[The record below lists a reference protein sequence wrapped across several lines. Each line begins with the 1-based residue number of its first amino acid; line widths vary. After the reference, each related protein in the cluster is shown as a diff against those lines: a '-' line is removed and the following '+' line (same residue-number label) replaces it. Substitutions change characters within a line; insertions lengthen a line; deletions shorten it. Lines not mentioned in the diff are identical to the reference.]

1 MMEAELLAFVKKLA
15 KDISSLPEHD
25 MRIQLLG
32 SKLAA
37 LKPEEAANALNAF
50 YDRSAN
56 HFIEFRKAKAAMA
69 DPKEVMAVVG
79 EEKSR
84 LIYLASLELGLKRVS
99 RFFTDLPPHK
109 KGYSGYDTEEDG
121 KMELIT
127 LGERRAIAKGWI
139 KDKLDR
145 LLSDPDPIVIGN
157 ILNNPKMT
165 EKEIVRIASK
175 RPNSPKILTLISTH
189 KKWGTRYTIKKA
201 LVQNPY
207 TPPRISLGLLEF
219 LFAQDLKGVA
229 KDGSLHPQIR
239 MAATERLEEKE

>member
-1 MMEAELLAFVKKLA
+1 MESEFLAFVKKLA

-25 MRIQLLG
+25 MRVQLLG
-32 SKLAA
+32 VRLADM
-37 LKPEEAANALNAF
+37 KPEDAANALNAF
-50 YDRSAN
+50 YDRAV
-56 HFIEFRKAKAAMA
+56 HHLIEFRKAKALMA
-69 DPKEVMAVVG
+69 DPKEVMAVIG

-99 RFFTDLPPHK
+99 RFFTDLSPHK

-127 LGERRAIAKGWI
+127 LGERRAMSKGWV

-145 LLSDPDPIVIGN
+145 LLSDPDPIVIAN
-157 ILNNPKMT
+157 ILNNPRIT
-165 EKEIVRIASK
+165 EKEIVKIASK
-175 RPNSPKILTLISTH
+175 RPNSPKILMLISTH

-219 LFAQDLKGVA
+219 LFTQDLKQVA
-229 KDGSLHPQIR
+229 KDDNLHPQVR